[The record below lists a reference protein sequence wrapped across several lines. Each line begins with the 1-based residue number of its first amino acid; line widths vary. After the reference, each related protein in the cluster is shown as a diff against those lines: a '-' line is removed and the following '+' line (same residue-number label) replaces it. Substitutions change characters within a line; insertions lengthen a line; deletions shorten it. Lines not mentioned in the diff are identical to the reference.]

1 MVKSVQEGKE
11 KDKVAVNHIYNILT
25 TRKSRSLKNSTEHF
39 SYKDFIIFQGE

>member
-1 MVKSVQEGKE
+1 MVKSVQEGKQ

-25 TRKSRSLKNSTEHF
+25 TRKSKSKKNSEHF